1 MERTRGQLVGII
13 RDLPFF
19 EAFETDEIKRFAQ
32 NLSLQ
37 HVKEGTVLF
46 KEGDIGDY
54 LFFIVDGIIEIVI
67 KTRNKQNEIIAT
79 CSSGASIG
87 EMSLLDEYERSA
99 TVRAFTD
106 CEILILTKSKFD
118 SIISMYPQ
126 LGVKVLKGLA
136 RNISER
142 LRGTQGRFKDMI

>member
-1 MERTRGQLVGII
+1 MEKNKERLVGII

-19 EAFETDEIKRFAQ
+19 DTFETDEIKQFAQ
-32 NLSLQ
+32 NLSLR
-37 HVKEGTVLF
+37 HIEEGTVLF
-46 KEGDIGDY
+46 KEGDVGDY
-54 LFFIVDGIIEIVI
+54 LFFIVDGIIEII
-67 KTRNKQNEIIAT
+67 IQNINKRNKVIAT

-106 CEILILTKSKFD
+106 CEILILTRSKFD
-118 SIISMYPQ
+118 SVTSKYPK

-136 RNISER
+136 KNISER

>member
-1 MERTRGQLVGII
+1 MEKSRDRLVSII
-13 RDLPFF
+13 GDLPFF

-32 NLSLQ
+32 NFSLQ
-37 HVKEGTVLF
+37 NIKEGAVLF
-46 KEGDIGDY
+46 KEDDIGDY
-54 LFFIVDGIIEIVI
+54 LFFIIDGVMEIVV
-67 KTRNKQNEIIAT
+67 KATNKQNEVIAT

-106 CEILILTKSKFD
+106 CEILVLTKSKFD
-118 SIISMYPQ
+118 SIVAKHPD

-136 RNISER
+136 KNISKR
-142 LRGTQGRFKDMI
+142 LRGTQGRFKDMV